1 MGIPN
6 RLTDGSAKR
15 KRCAPGPKGTFF
27 WGSLGA
33 LQNDSTG
40 FLSQAARDHGD
51 IVRFRFGPFTAH
63 LLNRPEYVEHVLS
76 RNAGNYDKLTRSAE
90 RIRATCGDSL
100 LFDGPVWQR
109 HRRLIQ
115 PVFQP
120 GNMADIAPEI
130 DAAMAPFLGRWRE
143 HARKGT
149 PVDIVSEMMRLLI
162 STSVKI
168 LFSSDVDADKIDRA
182 LAVILADT
190 WRRIEAPFDLSQL
203 SARFHRRAFKD
214 AVQEIDDI
222 VFDIIRDRR
231 HGAGT
236 EDDVLSRLLQAHQ
249 TEGEAQLSDLELRD
263 AAVTLLLAGHET
275 TANALARA
283 FFLVAQSPGQGFENA
298 NPKNLFAEA
307 IRLYPSIWII
317 ERRAIAEDEIAGCYI
332 PKGSSVLMSPYV
344 LHRRPEFWPDPERF
358 DPSRFEGPA
367 TEGRPRN
374 AYIPFGLGAHR
385 CVGLHMANNLAAR
398 IIGNVYQQFRLRL
411 LPDQDVTLV
420 PGITLRHEKPV
431 QMWVE
436 LAD

>member
-1 MGIPN
+1 MTGKIEKF
-6 RLTDGSAKR
+6 RSR
-15 KRCAPGPKGTFF
+15 APGPKGTHL

-33 LQNDSTG
+33 LRKDSIG
-40 FLSQAARDHGD
+40 FLSQAVRDHGD
-51 IVRFRFGPFTAH
+51 IVRFRFGPITAH

-76 RNAGNYDKLTRSAE
+76 RNAGIYDKLTRSAE

-100 LFDGPVWQR
+100 LFEGPVWQR

-120 GNMADIAPEI
+120 GNMADITPEI
-130 DAAMAPFLGRWRE
+130 DAAMAPFMDRWYE
-143 HARKGT
+143 HARSGA
-149 PVDIVSEMMRLLI
+149 PIDIVSEMMRLLI

-168 LFSSDVDADKIDRA
+168 LFSSDIDADKIDRA
-182 LAVILADT
+182 LAVLLADT

-203 SARFHRRAFKD
+203 SLRFHRRAFKD

-231 HGAGT
+231 RGMGA
-236 EDDVLSRLLQAHQ
+236 EEDVLSRLLQAHQ

-283 FFLVAQSPGQGFENA
+283 FFLVAQSPDQGFETSD
-298 NPKNLFAEA
+298 PKHLFAET

-317 ERRAIAEDEIAGCYI
+317 ERRAIAEDEIAGFHI

-344 LHRRPEFWPDPERF
+344 LHRHPEFWPKPEMF
-358 DPSRFEGPA
+358 DPARFECPA
-367 TEGRPRN
+367 TESRPRN

-398 IIGNVYQQFRLRL
+398 IIGNVYQCFRLRM
-411 LPDQDVTLV
+411 LPDQDVTMV
-420 PGITLRHEKPV
+420 PGITLRHGKPV
-431 QMWVE
+431 GMRVE